1 MADKIDK
8 AIKYYTIKS
17 EEIINEINSS
27 TNLTAEEIIQKAEE
41 LSILE
46 YKLTALEVAKVS

>member
-17 EEIINEINSS
+17 EEIINDINSS

>member
-17 EEIINEINSS
+17 EEIINHINSS
-27 TNLTAEEIIQKAEE
+27 KNLTAEEIIQKAEE

>member
-17 EEIINEINSS
+17 EEIIDDINSS

>member
-17 EEIINEINSS
+17 EEIIDDINSS

-46 YKLTALEVAKVS
+46 YKLKALEVAKVS